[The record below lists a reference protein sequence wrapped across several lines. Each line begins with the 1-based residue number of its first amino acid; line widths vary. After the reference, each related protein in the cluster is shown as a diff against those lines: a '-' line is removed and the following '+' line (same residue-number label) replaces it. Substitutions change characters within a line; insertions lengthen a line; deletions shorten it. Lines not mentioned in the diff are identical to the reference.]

1 MENWWK
7 NLFQQKV
14 SVTSVLYVVN
24 KTVSFCRNKRLLF
37 FQQKML
43 SFYTTWT
50 VPFSMDSM
58 LCSIRGTYVSHYL
71 VQYLWNSESDS
82 SESLGGDKM
91 REGESERTGA
101 YFTCTKHLPSLAM
114 SHCNI
119 SSTCSILVYSCVGGC

>member
-50 VPFSMDSM
+50 VPLSMDSM

-82 SESLGGDKM
+82 SESLGGDKKRG
-91 REGESERTGA
+91 REW
-101 YFTCTKHLPSLAM
+101 K
-114 SHCNI
+114 NW
-119 SSTCSILVYSCVGGC
+119 SILHLHKTFTLLSYVSL